1 MFDKPNF
8 SDLVVSARSCSYSKE
23 RAIVSNYIT
32 STSRTPTFAEVAVY
46 IDLSLLH
53 IFRQIPPGFRSKTLL
68 RNYSIW
74 HKQWFTLLRAWRR
87 YDFPSNSFPS
97 KLSTTPWHDNRS
109 SSCSCRTCIH
119 LQHRLKIIS
128 VGRQPASLHS
138 FSSHVEEER
147 HRRFQQLQWEAGISP
162 TALVFRTDTAVH
174 SMQGCWNYFP
184 PAKQY
189 IFYLN

>member
-138 FSSHVEEER
+138 FSSHVEEEW
-147 HRRFQQLQWEAGISP
+147 HQGFQQLRWEVGITPS
-162 TALVFRTDTAVH
+162 VSVSHTDTAVH
-174 SMQGCWNYFP
+174 SMKCCWNSSP
-184 PAKQY
+184 PAKQ
-189 IFYLN
+189 